1 MLLGYDWSEDHPQ
14 SQSPFFGQFF
24 GLMNNPG
31 YVLATMFRSNIFGL
45 VYRGVNVL
53 IADSTA
59 EVA

>member
-31 YVLATMFRSNIFGL
+31 YEGL
-45 VYRGVNVL
+45 YILLVVT
-53 IADSTA
+53 DS
-59 EVA
+59 VDGLKWG